1 MKKAMILGWVLG
13 LFVAGLSGCAGLTI
27 PKPAESEPVYLD
39 VWLEGEAFEQIVQ
52 QLRTNSFMKGMPF
65 IIVKTKGEAVGQNIS
80 NQIDILTEGIRERL
94 VSLLLEYPEIKVIRR
109 HPVSVLDRPYR
120 LHELKCGDSIGCEM
134 LLVVDIIRF
143 GRIEENM
150 ASVNIRAIDLKKDNW
165 ITGFSLHKEVAL
177 TAEQS
182 RDLNSIHPD
191 EYLRGTKYVPFLE
204 SQGAEMAAYLAE
216 NLSCIC
222 REAYS
227 EQDIKVFVDSSKVK
241 RKHRDIVWFIRKQ
254 LQLCNEIQ
262 LVNDKESSDSVLVAE
277 ARQTGPDTGIG
288 QFWVDVYKR
297 KGGELVKG
305 LATYSCFVIGEE
317 RPASVIGRWKI
328 LNLPSRSTDGF
339 LEITGV
345 CEGGYQANLFGADG
359 NRLRKPGILIK
370 VSSNNVEWSYY
381 DERLEKTIVVNGILL
396 DDRTKMAVKVKTFPA
411 TEMPLEQELVL
422 ID

>member
-1 MKKAMILGWVLG
+1 MKTIFAFGLVLG
-13 LFVAGLSGCAGLTI
+13 LFTAVFSGCAG
-27 PKPAESEPVYLD
+27 PAITRPVKAGPVYLD
-39 VWLEGEAFEQIVQ
+39 SWLENEAFTKLIE
-52 QLRTNSFMKGMPF
+52 QLRTNSFMKGKPF
-65 IIVKTKGEAVGQNIS
+65 IVVRAKGEAVGRNIS

-94 VSLLLEYPEIKVIRR
+94 VSLLLEYSEIKVIRR

-120 LHELKCGDSIGCEM
+120 LHELKCGDSIRCEM

-182 RDLNSIHPD
+182 RDLNTIHPD

-262 LVNDKESSDSVLVAE
+262 LVNAKESSDWVLVAE
-277 ARQTGPDTGIG
+277 AKETGPGTGIG

-297 KGGELVKG
+297 KGSELVKG
-305 LATYSCFVIGEE
+305 LATYACFVIGEE
-317 RPASVIGRWKI
+317 SPASVIGRWKI
-328 LNLPSRSTDGF
+328 LNLPLRSTDGF

-345 CEGGYQANLFGADG
+345 SEGGYMGNLFGAKIGIDRD
-359 NRLRKPGILIK
+359 NRASSCQDSQIRNRPFRTVGRQDAHPGMIDQ
-370 VSSNNVEWSYY
+370 S
-381 DERLEKTIVVNGILL
+381 
-396 DDRTKMAVKVKTFPA
+396 
-411 TEMPLEQELVL
+411 PLK
-422 ID
+422 